1 MGMKV
6 VQFFRKRPW
15 LLAVFFFLP
24 VVFLVASHFYHADQ
38 KNSFATGYL
47 VYDFAYYL
55 SCAREYFD
63 SGGFHFMYGN
73 PFSQLVQSERIYFQP
88 LTFLIGAIWWVS
100 SIPLWLAFYGI
111 GWIAAIAC
119 LIVVIRLYD
128 HLFSLNSVDK
138 FLGLICFVWGGGL
151 LVLGGLLY
159 LYSNGMPLSD
169 VLILDPFRG
178 WWFLNFGRNMLFPTE
193 AVYHLMVFSIV
204 ILILRKKTGPALLLF
219 PLLSIS
225 HPFTGIQFLLIF
237 FVWFFIEKVFIGNP
251 DYDFMPLAVTIA
263 CLAFH
268 VGYYLIFLP
277 MNPEHKSLMEQ
288 WSLNWILH
296 RYSLIA
302 GYGLVGAFALFS
314 VRNKHLLLDTLK
326 KPQNRLFIVWFLVS
340 FLLANHEWFI
350 TPRQPLHFTRGY
362 VWAPLFFLGAPSI
375 HALFR
380 WILLRTSKL
389 MRVVAVAAVLL
400 VFLNDN
406 IVWLWVRSAAP
417 TGNYYTQEQKDV
429 LDWFQHTNEL
439 DGKELIVSNDALIA
453 YYLTVLTPLKAAVSH
468 QFCTP
473 FSKDRIGEV
482 VQFFLG
488 KKDVFKNREIVI
500 IENRLPENPRLVFKK
515 IPAGAVLLHEN
526 GPFRIFRRSSQ

>member
-100 SIPLWLAFYGI
+100 SIPLWLVFYGI

-138 FLGLICFVWGGGL
+138 FLGLI
-151 LVLGGLLY
+151 
-159 LYSNGMPLSD
+159 
-169 VLILDPFRG
+169 
-178 WWFLNFGRNMLFPTE
+178 
-193 AVYHLMVFSIV
+193 
-204 ILILRKKTGPALLLF
+204 
-219 PLLSIS
+219 
-225 HPFTGIQFLLIF
+225 
-237 FVWFFIEKVFIGNP
+237 
-251 DYDFMPLAVTIA
+251 
-263 CLAFH
+263 
-268 VGYYLIFLP
+268 
-277 MNPEHKSLMEQ
+277 
-288 WSLNWILH
+288 
-296 RYSLIA
+296 
-302 GYGLVGAFALFS
+302 
-314 VRNKHLLLDTLK
+314 
-326 KPQNRLFIVWFLVS
+326 
-340 FLLANHEWFI
+340 
-350 TPRQPLHFTRGY
+350 
-362 VWAPLFFLGAPSI
+362 
-375 HALFR
+375 
-380 WILLRTSKL
+380 
-389 MRVVAVAAVLL
+389 
-400 VFLNDN
+400 
-406 IVWLWVRSAAP
+406 
-417 TGNYYTQEQKDV
+417 
-429 LDWFQHTNEL
+429 
-439 DGKELIVSNDALIA
+439 
-453 YYLTVLTPLKAAVSH
+453 
-468 QFCTP
+468 
-473 FSKDRIGEV
+473 GEV

-500 IENRLPENPRLVFKK
+500 IENRLPENPRLVLKK